1 MTIQDLVRGARQR
14 LIQAGIRPELAALDA
29 ELLARE
35 ALGWDRA
42 RFLAERNDPAPGG
55 FGARYEQAI
64 ERRERREPVPYIT
77 GTREFWGLEFEV
89 SRDVLIPRPE
99 TELIVEEALQSSVDS
114 RQSSGHSPLIAD
126 IGTGSGCL
134 AIALARE
141 FPTSRITATD
151 ISPAALS
158 LARRNATRHGVA
170 DRISFVQTHYL
181 AALNGPFALIVSN
194 PPYVP
199 AVSAAG
205 LTPEVREYEPDV
217 AVFAGADGLE
227 GLRAVFAQAAP
238 RLAPEGWLIVEF
250 GYGQEELVG
259 QLIGEH
265 PSLSLVKIREDLQG
279 IPRTAVASRACS
291 PKRGRNGHL
300 SRKHG

>member
-1 MTIQDLVRGARQR
+1 MTLQDLVLGARER

-64 ERRERREPVPYIT
+64 NRRERREPVPYIT
-77 GTREFWGLEFEV
+77 GTREFWGLELEV

-99 TELIVEEALQSSVDS
+99 TELIVEEAV
-114 RQSSGHSPLIAD
+114 RRGRGPLAIAD

-141 FPTSRITATD
+141 FPTARITATD

-158 LARRNATRHGVA
+158 VARRNATRHGVA
-170 DRISFVQTHYL
+170 DRISFVQTSYL
-181 AALNGPFALIVSN
+181 SAINGPFALIVSN

-199 AVSAAG
+199 AGSAPG

-265 PSLSLVKIREDLQG
+265 PSLSLVKIREDLQD
-279 IPRTAVASRACS
+279 IPRTAVVRKAS
-291 PKRGRNGHL
+291 
-300 SRKHG
+300 

>member
-1 MTIQDLVRGARQR
+1 VTLRQLVLDARER
-14 LIQAGIRPELAALDA
+14 LIHAGIRPELAALDA

-64 ERRERREPVPYIT
+64 GRRERREPVPYIT
-77 GTREFWGLEFEV
+77 GTREFWGLELEV
-89 SRDVLIPRPE
+89 CPDVLIPRPE

-114 RQSSGHSPLIAD
+114 RQSSGHSPRIAD

-141 FPTSRITATD
+141 FPASRITATD
-151 ISPAALS
+151 ISHPALAV
-158 LARRNATRHGVA
+158 ARRNAARHGVA
-170 DRISFVQTHYL
+170 DRISFVQTSYL
-181 AALNGPFALIVSN
+181 SAIDGPFALIVSN

-199 AVSAAG
+199 AVSAPG
-205 LTPEVREYEPDV
+205 LTPEVREYEPGI
-217 AVFAGADGLE
+217 AVFGGADGLE
-227 GLRAVFAQAAP
+227 GLREVFSQAAP
-238 RLAPEGWLIVEF
+238 RLAPEGWLMVEF
-250 GYGQEELVG
+250 GYGQDEIIG
-259 QLIGEH
+259 RLIAEH

-279 IPRTAVASRACS
+279 IPRTAVV
-291 PKRGRNGHL
+291 
-300 SRKHG
+300 RKTS